1 MQGSAQMTFAAGI
14 PGPTLG
20 FALALCLLLMAPAAL
35 AGEVGN
41 APGLSSSGM
50 ASVYSLAHSGR
61 KTASGE
67 IHRASE
73 MTAAHR
79 TLAFGTQVRVTNRR
93 NGRSVVVRIN
103 DRGPFVRSRI
113 IDLSPAAARALGFS
127 GLAPVTLALAGQS

>member
-1 MQGSAQMTFAAGI
+1 MRGGARMTFAARI

-20 FALALCLLLMAPAAL
+20 IALALGLMLTPPVAR
-35 AGEVGN
+35 AGDVRN
-41 APGLSSSGM
+41 ASLSSSGM

-103 DRGPFVRSRI
+103 DRGPFIRSRI
-113 IDLSPAAARALGFS
+113 IDLSPAAAKALGFS
-127 GLAPVTLALAGQS
+127 GLAPVTLALAGHS